1 MVTFFSTVQ
10 RFIDD
15 TYMYIFIRMSKMTF
29 LLFNLSLS
37 SINSVF
43 FKWYKVH
50 FQLLD
55 DLFLK
60 ELYRSKKYAYP
71 MTVNKDSKG
80 EGAAEA

>member
-1 MVTFFSTVQ
+1 
-10 RFIDD
+10 
-15 TYMYIFIRMSKMTF
+15 MSKMTF

-60 ELYRSKKYAYP
+60 ELYRSKKYPYP